1 MTKMCFQVFLC
12 SDCLSAMRLESG
24 TPLQQEVGWTRDLL
38 RTVRYLANT
47 EDDPFI
53 VCSLNNVEDQL
64 KLWTNTFPSIEP
76 THGKVCSLH
85 WSL

>member
-1 MTKMCFQVFLC
+1 
-12 SDCLSAMRLESG
+12 MRLESG
-24 TPLQQEVGWTRDLL
+24 TPLQQEVGWSRDLL

-64 KLWTNTFPSIEP
+64 KLWNNTFPSIQP
-76 THGKVCSLH
+76 THGNVCRLQ
-85 WSL
+85 